1 MRVAWERERLH
12 LTPTSLDN
20 GERSPRKLLRAV
32 VARLLRPKKVSRQP
46 GKPDHPRPLTAEE
59 RNVLSFL
66 LGADF
71 PGVEELREQVN
82 VAVVDWRC
90 PCGCASFEVSVDTK
104 AAGPADSYEPIPV
117 EAQSREIGPNGPFQL
132 LLWVR
137 EGWLDGVEIVY
148 FANEVP
154 VEFPPLE
161 TFEPPFANPQ
171 T

>member
-1 MRVAWERERLH
+1 M
-12 LTPTSLDN
+12 
-20 GERSPRKLLRAV
+20 
-32 VARLLRPKKVSRQP
+32 
-46 GKPDHPRPLTAEE
+46 
-59 RNVLSFL
+59 
-66 LGADF
+66 
-71 PGVEELREQVN
+71 
-82 VAVVDWRC
+82 DWRC

-137 EGWLDGVEIVY
+137 EGWLDGVDIVY

-161 TFEPPFANPQ
+161 TFELPFANPQ